1 MKKDNKKFTVPNT
14 FKKDK
19 SHFYATN
26 SLLIPFSKGGYM
38 APILPSPMKNPNTP
52 IFRDTTALPFGYGG
66 NMYPG
71 GGQLGSGM
79 LGQQIR
85 QYQNAPKK
93 PLAVDNPRLGP
104 TKQSNQGNTA
114 TVIPNN
120 KLPKTLNTVRNPEA
134 EKKALEKQTR
144 ELVQSGA
151 ASRSLGTLGNSD
163 KSLYEQTKD
172 ALATDP
178 NFLDKVA
185 KNEYQYQQKLEQKA
199 YDNASYLQKGVNFGT
214 AFLSNPITTG
224 ANLLEGYR
232 PLMNQAEVLR
242 DANNPQ
248 NVLMRNTGG
257 LDNIFNAF
265 NPGAY
270 VANYNSNI
278 KKGNYADAAVDA
290 ADILLAPTALG
301 AAGDLKDIT
310 KAGEKVGQYFTSKV
324 PTKAEKLSLKAVNQ
338 LVDNATK
345 KVYHQLEDDA
355 AFSDL
360 STSISNKSNFNYLAK
375 NFNPEAPAISIEDF
389 NKSRALAESSNSRF
403 IDNPAYTDYL
413 VTRYRE
419 QFARENNIPL
429 EAVSNRDVALYGR
442 MRESELLPRTNPKDV
457 IESGRLGTKERE
469 AHNKFLADNP
479 QISSDLTPEEEVIL
493 DSYTLGY
500 DRNINN
506 RGNGLDYSTGQIPE
520 FYSKEVAP
528 KLEEIIKKN
537 KLAKEQR
544 LIRGT
549 SDFII
554 GEGGSNVIR
563 GENVLDNINFSDL
576 QIGDVFVPKSFTST
590 SASNYLTN
598 NFVTSNNNPD
608 YAIIAPK
615 GQSFVYPNSTN
626 IQRFPNE
633 SEVILPKDL
642 QFKLEKIASDRER
655 GVKKSIKDF
664 ERNEK
669 INLPFSNAKLVR
681 KPNKILPFVKS
692 LDQLYYEDLVNK
704 SSKSISSKKAD
715 AYLRSYNTKLKPLV
729 PKYEFSIV
737 NPYEYGG
744 NLYSN
749 GGMLKRADGSYSKRG
764 LWDNI
769 RANAG
774 SGKAPTKE
782 MLKQEKKINKEL
794 AYGGSLEGGRKT
806 NLPEDNFM
814 KGGRNIYDSV
824 YASSLGDYYTN
835 GGNLHD
841 SIINS
846 NLDNYF
852 TAMNKLTGGGNIHI
866 KPENRGKFT
875 ASAKNAGMGVQAFA
889 QKVLANKED
898 YSSTQ
903 VKRANFARNA
913 AGWNH
918 GVGGFL
924 FAQGGQMNQLTEF
937 NEGGLHEENPLGGI
951 PQGVN
956 QDGQVNLVE
965 EGETKLNS
973 QNYVFSDKLKVDAE
987 TAAQFN
993 LPKSSIG
1000 KTFSEV
1006 SKKANRPSSRRE
1018 GDDIEERA
1026 KIKDLDSLMQAQ
1038 EAYKQRDAEQKIAE
1052 LEALHPGALE
1062 SLVGQQGGMPQG
1074 PEAMGQE
1081 QMPPMSEEEAMMM
1094 QQQMAMQGAPQS
1106 YGGSMYAFG
1115 GNMKNPE
1122 AAQKL
1127 ATGLGMAAPFLNLIP
1142 GVGQVASLATGAAAK
1157 GLGMAA
1163 NNAMATQSEQEA
1175 TMQANRMGNDYGGAI
1190 PTMNPALGYA
1200 YGGPMTRQLVG
1211 GGYGLNSSQL
1221 ANIGQYPTG
1230 LSDMQKRNV
1239 GMPMGLNYGQ
1249 QQNVGISD
1257 FEDDADILTADVADN
1272 STDSTGDIPDY
1283 MQYGNWKDAQT
1294 DLEGADETLGDNS
1307 GDYSVNQ
1314 TPFQAALNL
1323 APAVYN
1329 TATGIFGKV
1338 KQLNPED
1345 YMVKS
1350 NVKAPL
1356 IDITPQER
1364 AAQQTYAAAQSG
1376 LAGAGPG
1383 AGAYMTNMQ
1392 NLASMRNAALGE
1404 MYTKKAN
1411 IDAANQFEADKFNTQ
1426 LTASNADKRFAIED
1440 YNNRAKAAKTAML
1453 QEGLKQFAG
1462 YSDAQTQNQIA
1473 MQYGKMGSPDMSR
1486 IMKWGYT
1493 PYNPFKK

>member
-1 MKKDNKKFTVPNT
+1 MKKNSKKFTVPNS
-14 FKKDK
+14 FKKPKTVFDPSNSMVLPFPDGGKITVAPLSQNMNIAATRNQEVVGQDYLGNPLYNYSNQFDPSLKVGIEKFNILPSLGKKFVPLYGGVNVNVPYSDPSKAGVMGTVGFSGEGVGRHRTPVYGYGELQGGYSGDK
-19 SHFYATN
+19 GAEAGAKFGADIFLSRTPLNPKIYANDTYPRQTLVGKVSPHLRAGVTSGGNSNLTN
-26 SLLIPFSKGGYM
+26 NFTWAYGAQGELKYRFPKFPGVPYAKAFIDFDPAAGTENTKTQGNVGEVGNVEVLNEQNKSTLGFSPLVGGEIGMRFPINTYKNPAKEKAQAKAREFEEAEKARIRRELELKRYQQESQDGGGAGQIKTAKEMLAMQATPQLWWESLTGKAEGPAQEELSNVRGFTPTADFANGGYM
-38 APILPSPMKNPNTP
+38 APILPSPMKNPDTP
-52 IFRDTTALPFGYGG
+52 IFRDTTALPF
-66 NMYPG
+66 
-71 GGQLGSGM
+71 
-79 LGQQIR
+79 
-85 QYQNAPKK
+85 
-93 PLAVDNPRLGP
+93 
-104 TKQSNQGNTA
+104 
-114 TVIPNN
+114 
-120 KLPKTLNTVRNPEA
+120 
-134 EKKALEKQTR
+134 
-144 ELVQSGA
+144 
-151 ASRSLGTLGNSD
+151 
-163 KSLYEQTKD
+163 
-172 ALATDP
+172 
-178 NFLDKVA
+178 
-185 KNEYQYQQKLEQKA
+185 
-199 YDNASYLQKGVNFGT
+199 
-214 AFLSNPITTG
+214 
-224 ANLLEGYR
+224 
-232 PLMNQAEVLR
+232 
-242 DANNPQ
+242 
-248 NVLMRNTGG
+248 
-257 LDNIFNAF
+257 
-265 NPGAY
+265 
-270 VANYNSNI
+270 
-278 KKGNYADAAVDA
+278 
-290 ADILLAPTALG
+290 
-301 AAGDLKDIT
+301 AG
-310 KAGEKVGQYFTSKV
+310 
-324 PTKAEKLSLKAVNQ
+324 
-338 LVDNATK
+338 
-345 KVYHQLEDDA
+345 
-355 AFSDL
+355 
-360 STSISNKSNFNYLAK
+360 
-375 NFNPEAPAISIEDF
+375 
-389 NKSRALAESSNSRF
+389 
-403 IDNPAYTDYL
+403 
-413 VTRYRE
+413 
-419 QFARENNIPL
+419 
-429 EAVSNRDVALYGR
+429 
-442 MRESELLPRTNPKDV
+442 
-457 IESGRLGTKERE
+457 
-469 AHNKFLADNP
+469 
-479 QISSDLTPEEEVIL
+479 
-493 DSYTLGY
+493 
-500 DRNINN
+500 
-506 RGNGLDYSTGQIPE
+506 
-520 FYSKEVAP
+520 
-528 KLEEIIKKN
+528 
-537 KLAKEQR
+537 
-544 LIRGT
+544 
-549 SDFII
+549 
-554 GEGGSNVIR
+554 
-563 GENVLDNINFSDL
+563 
-576 QIGDVFVPKSFTST
+576 
-590 SASNYLTN
+590 
-598 NFVTSNNNPD
+598 
-608 YAIIAPK
+608 
-615 GQSFVYPNSTN
+615 
-626 IQRFPNE
+626 
-633 SEVILPKDL
+633 
-642 QFKLEKIASDRER
+642 
-655 GVKKSIKDF
+655 
-664 ERNEK
+664 
-669 INLPFSNAKLVR
+669 
-681 KPNKILPFVKS
+681 
-692 LDQLYYEDLVNK
+692 
-704 SSKSISSKKAD
+704 
-715 AYLRSYNTKLKPLV
+715 
-729 PKYEFSIV
+729 
-737 NPYEYGG
+737 
-744 NLYSN
+744 
-749 GGMLKRADGSYSKRG
+749 GGMLKRTDGSYSKRG

-824 YASSLGDYYTN
+824 YASSLGNYYTN

-1122 AAQKL
+1122 AAQKW

-1163 NNAMATQSEQEA
+1163 NNAMTAQSEEEA
-1175 TMQANRMGNDYGGAI
+1175 MMQANRMGNDYGGAI
-1190 PTMNPALGYA
+1190 PPMNPALGYA

-1230 LSDMQKRNV
+1230 LSDMQKRNI

-1283 MQYGNWKDAQT
+1283 MQYGTWKDAQT

-1376 LAGAGPG
+1376 LTGAGPG

-1392 NLASMRNAALGE
+1392 NLANMRNAALGE